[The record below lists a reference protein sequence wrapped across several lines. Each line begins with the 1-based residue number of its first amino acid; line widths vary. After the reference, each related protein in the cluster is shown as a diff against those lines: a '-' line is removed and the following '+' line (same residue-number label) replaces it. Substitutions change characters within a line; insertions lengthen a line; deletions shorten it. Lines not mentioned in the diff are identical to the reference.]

1 MSNETVPQFSSYISK
16 FCQMIE
22 QAKQDYT
29 WNQEEI
35 SRLDKLT
42 QDYLHK
48 LELENLNYN
57 ERAKLATQL
66 AKCRR
71 LRRESKDTVEIL
83 SPLMGYLETERGK
96 QTANLLKETLGKTR
110 RVEEN
115 MKTRTYRYK
124 IIK

>member
-1 MSNETVPQFSSYISK
+1 
-16 FCQMIE
+16 MID
-22 QAKQDYT
+22 QARQDFV

-48 LELENLNYN
+48 LELENPDYR
-57 ERAKLATQL
+57 ERAKIATQL

-71 LRRESKDTVEIL
+71 LRRESKDTVETL
-83 SPLMGYLETERGK
+83 SPLINYLDSDRGR
-96 QTANLLKETLGKTR
+96 QAINLLKEVLGKTR

>member
-1 MSNETVPQFSSYISK
+1 MKKEITPQFSSYISD
-16 FCQMIE
+16 FCYMID
-22 QAKQDYT
+22 QARQDFV

-48 LELENLNYN
+48 LELENPDYR
-57 ERAKLATQL
+57 ERAKIATQL

-71 LRRESKDTVEIL
+71 LRRESKDTVETL
-83 SPLMGYLETERGK
+83 SPLINYLDSDRGR
-96 QTANLLKETLGKTR
+96 QATNLLKEVLGKTR

>member
-1 MSNETVPQFSSYISK
+1 MSNETVPQFSSYISE

-83 SPLMGYLETERGK
+83 SPLIGYLETERGK
-96 QTANLLKETLGKTR
+96 QTVNLLKETLGKTR

>member
-1 MSNETVPQFSSYISK
+1 MSNETVPQFSSYISE